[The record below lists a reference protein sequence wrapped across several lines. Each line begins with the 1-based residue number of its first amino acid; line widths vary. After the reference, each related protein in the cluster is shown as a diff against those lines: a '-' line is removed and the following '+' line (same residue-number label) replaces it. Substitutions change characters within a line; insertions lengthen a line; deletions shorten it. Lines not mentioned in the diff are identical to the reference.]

1 MEHRKLSLQLLVLH
15 VLNDGFL
22 VSLPLL
28 LPFIKETLSLSLGQI
43 GMFGGA
49 LHVMSVVMALPA
61 AEIAH
66 RLGGM
71 RSLLWG
77 LLTVGLGF
85 LLVGI
90 GQAPMWVGLAFVIA
104 GCGFGIFH
112 PVAFSLLAQQ
122 TQRENR
128 GAAMA
133 NFTAVGDVGRII
145 LAAIV
150 TYLAVRLGWR
160 WTSLLF
166 GLAAVI
172 ISSLIGL
179 KSYSVSKSVNVD
191 DHSLKGIPEILKSRA
206 FLLAMTA
213 FTLDTLASSG
223 LFIFLPF
230 VLLAKQIDPTVLGA
244 MAGFYFVGNIVGKV
258 TIGNAVDR
266 YGYRLVISTAEV
278 FMAILLVMLAL
289 AQSWGVIAIISLL
302 LGTVTKGTVPAL
314 TTLISDAVPDQKW
327 FQAAFSVNAV
337 VTGIAATLAPVM
349 YGLLAD
355 KIGVNQVLYVNAA
368 LAAIVL
374 IPLAFLGPGPAASTP
389 KSIESPRL
397 I

>member
-1 MEHRKLSLQLLVLH
+1 
-15 VLNDGFL
+15 
-22 VSLPLL
+22 
-28 LPFIKETLSLSLGQI
+28 
-43 GMFGGA
+43 
-49 LHVMSVVMALPA
+49 
-61 AEIAH
+61 
-66 RLGGM
+66 
-71 RSLLWG
+71 
-77 LLTVGLGF
+77 
-85 LLVGI
+85 
-90 GQAPMWVGLAFVIA
+90 
-104 GCGFGIFH
+104 
-112 PVAFSLLAQQ
+112 
-122 TQRENR
+122 
-128 GAAMA
+128 MA

-230 VLLAKQIDPTVLGA
+230 VLLTKQIDPTVLGA

-289 AQSWGVIAIISLL
+289 AQSWGRMVNQFDGFFKIVAECADETAARAELEKAAATVEKPSSVASPDLADASAWVTESLAKVGL
-302 LGTVTKGTVPAL
+302 AMLPTKL
-314 TTLISDAVPDQKW
+314 KNMAVVSFSAWDEVRAEVL
-327 FQAAFSVNAV
+327 FQAALRCQRANPAV
-337 VTGIAATLAPVM
+337 VSMAGVTYVFPMTVKELMAEV
-349 YGLLAD
+349 D
-355 KIGVNQVLYVNAA
+355 KLVEA
-368 LAAIVL
+368 L
-374 IPLAFLGPGPAASTP
+374 
-389 KSIESPRL
+389 K
-397 I
+397 